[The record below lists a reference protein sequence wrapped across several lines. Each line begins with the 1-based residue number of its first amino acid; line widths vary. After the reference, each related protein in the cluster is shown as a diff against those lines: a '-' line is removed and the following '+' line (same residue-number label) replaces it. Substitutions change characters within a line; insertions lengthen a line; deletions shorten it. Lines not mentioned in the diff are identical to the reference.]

1 MKWGNL
7 YGPDNVNVLWNA
19 VSKNITGPFRFV
31 CLTDKV
37 EGLQSGI
44 ETFQIPDIG
53 CSPEM
58 WRSGAWPKLSVFA

>member
-53 CSPEM
+53 CSLEM